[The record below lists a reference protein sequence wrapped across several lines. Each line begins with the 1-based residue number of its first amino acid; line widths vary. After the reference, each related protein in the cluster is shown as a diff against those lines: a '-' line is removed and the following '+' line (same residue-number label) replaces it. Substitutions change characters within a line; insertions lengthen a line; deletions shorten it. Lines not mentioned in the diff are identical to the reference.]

1 MGKVTQETM
10 HFTTQQVV
18 YALGLDGA
26 KEITVVTESGA
37 ITGIDVHYTA
47 VTLSGS
53 FATPVVISKALGEA
67 FSMKSLKG
75 DN

>member
-18 YALGLDGA
+18 SALGLDGA
-26 KEITVVTESGA
+26 KKITTVTEKGVV
-37 ITGIDVHYTA
+37 IGIYVHYTA

-53 FATPVVISKALGEA
+53 FVTQEELIKSLAKS